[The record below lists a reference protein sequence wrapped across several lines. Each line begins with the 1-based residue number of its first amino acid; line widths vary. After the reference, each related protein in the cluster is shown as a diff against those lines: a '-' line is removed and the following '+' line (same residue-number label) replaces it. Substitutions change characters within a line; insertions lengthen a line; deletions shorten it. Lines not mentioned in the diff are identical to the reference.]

1 MKVSHVKTGISID
14 EGLFKEA
21 EALAE
26 KMEISRSQLFS
37 RAVEEFV
44 RERENRELL
53 ERLNEAHAGGLD
65 EEEQEHLERA
75 MIHHGRLLEENGNEW
90 RAEG

>member
-1 MKVSHVKTGISID
+1 VSHVKTWISID

-26 KMEISRSQLFS
+26 KMGISRSQLFS

-44 RERENRELL
+44 REREN
-53 ERLNEAHAGGLD
+53 
-65 EEEQEHLERA
+65 
-75 MIHHGRLLEENGNEW
+75 
-90 RAEG
+90 